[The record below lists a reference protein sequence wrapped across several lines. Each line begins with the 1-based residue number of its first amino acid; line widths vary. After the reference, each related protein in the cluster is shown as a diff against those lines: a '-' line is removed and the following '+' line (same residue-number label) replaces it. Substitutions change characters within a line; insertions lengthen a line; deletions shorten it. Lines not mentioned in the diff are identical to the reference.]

1 MEQGRRMRRRRLPG
15 QTVLQV
21 ETRSLRTH
29 LWATL
34 AMGVL
39 GFVAYAVTSVAAT
52 QLDGAI
58 SLIDAGTAFLA
69 IGLARIAAAPPGP
82 QAPRGR
88 LALENLYVL
97 FRSLMILGVILAGV
111 AANGTKVIEYL
122 ATRKGELPQYGLAA
136 LYTAVAAAVGF
147 LVVANHHR
155 NNKAIGGVSSL
166 LKVEAGAAKLDAW
179 LSAGL
184 CAALVV
190 VAVLPAG
197 TALTSTRFDIRQ
209 IADSLIVL
217 VVCAI
222 LVWGPLRQV
231 RLEFGRLS
239 GRRTDPEVDAA
250 VRTALDDIAREHG
263 SDVGESFGLV
273 DVFSVRRG
281 KVVEVDIH
289 VSYTGARTVDEQD
302 DIRGELLAE
311 LRQRVGPVRM
321 TLVFTRRPI
330 HDPPQTGPG

>member
-1 MEQGRRMRRRRLPG
+1 MNQPSD
-15 QTVLQV
+15 QTVLRV
-21 ETRSLRTH
+21 ETRSLRVH

-34 AMGVL
+34 MLGVL

-69 IGLARIAAAPPGP
+69 IGLARVAAAPPGP

-97 FRSLMILGVILAGV
+97 FRSLMILGVVVAGV
-111 AANGTKVIEYL
+111 AVNGTKVVEYL
-122 ATRKGELPQYGLAA
+122 VTRQADLPEFGLAA
-136 LYTAVAAAVGF
+136 VYTAFAAVVGF
-147 LVVANHHR
+147 AVVANHNR
-155 NNKAIGGVSSL
+155 NNRSLGGISSL

-179 LSAGL
+179 VSAGI
-184 CAALVV
+184 CAALLI
-190 VAVLPAG
+190 VAVVPGG
-197 TALTSTRFDIRQ
+197 TWLTSARFDIRQ

-217 VVCAI
+217 VICAL
-222 LVWGPLRQV
+222 LVGEPLRQL

-239 GRRTDPEVDAA
+239 GRRTDVSTDDA
-250 VRTALDDIAREHG
+250 VRSALDEVAREHG
-263 SDVGESFGLV
+263 PRVEGAFGLV

-281 KVVEVDIH
+281 KVAEVDVHI
-289 VSYTGARTVDEQD
+289 SYTGVLTVDEQD
-302 DIRGELLAE
+302 EIRAELLAE
-311 LRQRVGPVRM
+311 LRRRVGPVRM

-330 HDPPQTGPG
+330 HDPPQPRPPLLD

>member
-1 MEQGRRMRRRRLPG
+1 MNQPSG
-15 QTVLQV
+15 QTVLRV
-21 ETRSLRTH
+21 ETRSLRVH

-34 AMGVL
+34 MLGVL

-69 IGLARIAAAPPGP
+69 IGLARVAAAPPGP

-97 FRSLMILGVILAGV
+97 FRSLMILGVVVAGV
-111 AANGTKVIEYL
+111 AVNGTKVVEYL
-122 ATRKGELPQYGLAA
+122 VTRQAELPEFGLAA
-136 LYTAVAAAVGF
+136 VYTAFAAAVGF
-147 LVVANHHR
+147 AVVANHNR
-155 NNKAIGGVSSL
+155 NNRSLGGISSL

-179 LSAGL
+179 VSAGI
-184 CAALVV
+184 CAALLI
-190 VAVLPAG
+190 VAVVPGG
-197 TALTSTRFDIRQ
+197 TWLTSGRFDIRQ

-217 VVCAI
+217 VICAL
-222 LVWGPLRQV
+222 LVWEPLRQL

-239 GRRTDPEVDAA
+239 GRRTDVSTDNA
-250 VRTALDDIAREHG
+250 VRSALDEVARERG
-263 SDVGESFGLV
+263 PQVEEAFGLV

-281 KVVEVDIH
+281 KVAEVDVH
-289 VSYTGARTVDEQD
+289 VSYAGALTVDEQD
-302 DIRGELLAE
+302 EIRAELLAE
-311 LRQRVGPVRM
+311 LRRRVGQVRM

-330 HDPPQTGPG
+330 HDPPQPRPPLLD

>member
-1 MEQGRRMRRRRLPG
+1 MNQPSD
-15 QTVLQV
+15 QTVLRV
-21 ETRSLRTH
+21 ETRSLRVH

-34 AMGVL
+34 MLGVL

-69 IGLARIAAAPPGP
+69 IGLARVAAAPPGP

-97 FRSLMILGVILAGV
+97 FRSLMILGVVVAGV
-111 AANGTKVIEYL
+111 AVNGTKVVEYL
-122 ATRKGELPQYGLAA
+122 VTRQAELPEFGLAA
-136 LYTAVAAAVGF
+136 VYTAFAAVVGF
-147 LVVANHHR
+147 AVVANHNR
-155 NNKAIGGVSSL
+155 NNRSLGGISSL

-179 LSAGL
+179 VSAGI
-184 CAALVV
+184 CAALLI
-190 VAVLPAG
+190 VAVVPGG
-197 TALTSTRFDIRQ
+197 TWLTSARFDIRQ

-217 VVCAI
+217 VICAL
-222 LVWGPLRQV
+222 LVGEPLRQL

-239 GRRTDPEVDAA
+239 GRRTDVSTDDA
-250 VRTALDDIAREHG
+250 VRSALDEVAREHG
-263 SDVGESFGLV
+263 PQVEGAFGLV

-281 KVVEVDIH
+281 KVAEVDVHI
-289 VSYTGARTVDEQD
+289 SYTGALTVDEQD
-302 DIRGELLAE
+302 EIRAELLAE
-311 LRQRVGPVRM
+311 LRRRVGPVRM

-330 HDPPQTGPG
+330 HDPPQPRPPLLD

>member
-1 MEQGRRMRRRRLPG
+1 MSSQSD
-15 QTVLQV
+15 QNVLRV
-21 ETRSLRTH
+21 ETRSLRVH

-34 AMGVL
+34 TLGIL

-97 FRSLMILGVILAGV
+97 FRSLMILGVVVAGIAV
-111 AANGTKVIEYL
+111 NATKIVEYL
-122 ATRKGELPQYGLAA
+122 ITRRGELPEFGLAA
-136 LYTAVAAAVGF
+136 VYTAFAAVVGF
-147 LVVANHHR
+147 LVVANHNR
-155 NNKAIGGVSSL
+155 NNRLLGGISSL

-179 LSAGL
+179 LSAGI
-184 CAALVV
+184 CVALLA
-190 VAVLPAG
+190 VAVLPGG
-197 TALTSTRFDIRQ
+197 TRLTSTSFDIRQ

-217 VVCAI
+217 AI
-222 LVWGPLRQV
+222 CGLLVWEPIRQV

-239 GRRTDPEVDAA
+239 GRRTDVDTDNA
-250 VRTALDDIAREHG
+250 VRSALEDVAREHG
-263 SDVGESFGLV
+263 PETEEGFGLV

-281 KVVEVDIH
+281 KVADVDVH
-289 VSYTGARTVDEQD
+289 VSYTGALTVDEQD
-302 DIRGELLAE
+302 DIRAELLAE

-321 TLVFTRRPI
+321 TLVFTRRAI
-330 HDPPQTGPG
+330 HDPPGAS